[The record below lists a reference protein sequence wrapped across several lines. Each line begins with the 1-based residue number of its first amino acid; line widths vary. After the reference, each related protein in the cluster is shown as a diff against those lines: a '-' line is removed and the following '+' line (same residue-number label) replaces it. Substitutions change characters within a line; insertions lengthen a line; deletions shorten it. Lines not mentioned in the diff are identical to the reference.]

1 MAQIIAITNQKGG
14 VGKTTSA
21 INIAAGL
28 AAMQK
33 NVLLVDLDPQGN
45 ASTGSGLF
53 QKFTKTT
60 HHWLTQNSAF
70 DEVVLSTD
78 FGFDVVPADYSLTAS
93 EVALMNHPRKAF
105 FLKNALSQLA
115 ERYQYIILDCPP
127 SLNNLTLNALACANH
142 IIVPVQCE
150 FFALEGLT
158 KLLGTIEQIKKQF
171 NPSLKIL
178 GLLRTMFDGRSRLTQ
193 NVSDD
198 LENHFS
204 RLVFKT
210 LIPRN
215 IRLAEAPSHGKPSIY
230 HDKRSQG
237 SLAYLAL
244 SAEIDRKIYFPQTE
258 PLLEK

>member
-1 MAQIIAITNQKGG
+1 
-14 VGKTTSA
+14 
-21 INIAAGL
+21 
-28 AAMQK
+28 
-33 NVLLVDLDPQGN
+33 
-45 ASTGSGLF
+45 
-53 QKFTKTT
+53 
-60 HHWLTQNSAF
+60 
-70 DEVVLSTD
+70 
-78 FGFDVVPADYSLTAS
+78 
-93 EVALMNHPRKAF
+93 MNHPRKAF